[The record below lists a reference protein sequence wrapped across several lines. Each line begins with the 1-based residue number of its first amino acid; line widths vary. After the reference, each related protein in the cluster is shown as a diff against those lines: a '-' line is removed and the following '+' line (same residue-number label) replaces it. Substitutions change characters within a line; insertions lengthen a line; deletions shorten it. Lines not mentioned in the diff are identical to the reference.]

1 MLSSHEVDTYG
12 SNEHHFSLAH
22 KTARLPII
30 QFLVESG
37 LPSSALQIPDDSFTT
52 PAMLAIQVQGT
63 LTNRQLLVVRLT
75 LTFLYNYHLYIVKNL
90 ECLVWAICEKL
101 MP

>member
-22 KTARLPII
+22 KTALHGRLPII

-52 PAMLAIQVQGT
+52 PAIQVQGT

-75 LTFLYNYHLYIVKNL
+75 LTFLYIIENL
-90 ECLVWAICEKL
+90 EMFSLGNL
-101 MP
+101 

>member
-22 KTARLPII
+22 KTALHGRLPII

-37 LPSSALQIPDDSFTT
+37 LPSSALQIPDDSFII

-75 LTFLYNYHLYIVKNL
+75 LTFLYII
-90 ECLVWAICEKL
+90 ECLV
-101 MP
+101 

>member
-1 MLSSHEVDTYG
+1 MDTYG

-22 KTARLPII
+22 KAALHGRLPII

-63 LTNRQLLVVRLT
+63 HLLIGSYWLSV
-75 LTFLYNYHLYIVKNL
+75 
-90 ECLVWAICEKL
+90 
-101 MP
+101 

>member
-22 KTARLPII
+22 KAALHGRLPVI

-37 LPSSALQIPDDSFTT
+37 LPPSALQIPDDSFTT
-52 PAMLAIQVQGT
+52 PAMLAIQVQP
-63 LTNRQLLVVRLT
+63 QYLLIGCQ
-75 LTFLYNYHLYIVKNL
+75 FYSYGDFAN
-90 ECLVWAICEKL
+90 
-101 MP
+101 